1 MRIVLLVAV
10 LFSVAWFSFLRP
22 GSVTSGAATSA
33 QEAVQAPISAID
45 KAKAAAAA
53 TDRASS
59 ASDAASD
66 AAGGGTS
73 STPSSPSSPSGTKGG
88 AGTPATGATKAG
100 EAAKAAAS
108 GDVGARISS
117 EVQAGKVVVV
127 LFWDRRGADDRAARD
142 AVRSLPDH
150 GGKVATHVVPISQ
163 VGSLE
168 GLTRGVSVTQSPTT
182 IIINRKATARTLVGL
197 TDPTQVDQLVRAAL
211 ADR

>member
-22 GSVTSGAATSA
+22 GAVSSA
-33 QEAVQAPISAID
+33 QQAVEAPVSAVD

-53 TDRASS
+53 TDKASTAS
-59 ASDAASD
+59 DRASDAVD
-66 AAGGGTS
+66 GGTS
-73 STPSSPSSPSGTKGG
+73 STPSTAEGGTS
-88 AGTPATGATKAG
+88 TPATGATKKG
-100 EAAKAAAS
+100 EVAKAAAS
-108 GDVGARISS
+108 DDVGAQISS

-127 LFWDRRGADDRAARD
+127 LFWDRSGADDQAARD
-142 AVRSLPDH
+142 AVRRIRSH
-150 GGKVATHVVPISQ
+150 GGRVATHVVPISQ

-182 IIINRKATARTLVGL
+182 IIINRKATARTLTGL

-211 ADR
+211 SDK

>member
-22 GSVTSGAATSA
+22 GAVSSA
-33 QEAVQAPISAID
+33 QQAVEAPVSAVD

-53 TDRASS
+53 TDKASTAS
-59 ASDAASD
+59 DRASDAVD
-66 AAGGGTS
+66 GGTS
-73 STPSSPSSPSGTKGG
+73 SSTPSTAEGNTS
-88 AGTPATGATKAG
+88 TPATGATKKG
-100 EAAKAAAS
+100 EVAKAAAS
-108 GDVGARISS
+108 DDVGAQISS

-127 LFWDRRGADDRAARD
+127 LFWDRSGADDQAARD
-142 AVRSLPDH
+142 AVRRIRSH

-182 IIINRKATARTLVGL
+182 IIINRKATARTLTGL

-211 ADR
+211 SDK

>member
-22 GSVTSGAATSA
+22 GAVTSA
-33 QEAVQAPISAID
+33 QTSAKAAVEAPISAVD

-53 TDRASS
+53 TDKASN

-66 AAGGGTS
+66 AVGG
-73 STPSSPSSPSGTKGG
+73 STTSSPSSSSSSATTTDGGSAPS
-88 AGTPATGATKAG
+88 A
-100 EAAKAAAS
+100 AAKAKTDLAAAKKS
-108 GDVGARISS
+108 GDVGAQISA

-127 LFWDRRGADDRAARD
+127 LFWDKSGADDRAARD
-142 AVRSLPDH
+142 AVRDLPKH
-150 GGKVATHVVPISQ
+150 GGKVATHILPISA

-182 IIINRKATARTLVGL
+182 IIINEKATARTLVGL
-197 TDPTQVDQLVRAAL
+197 TDPTQVDQLVRAAI
-211 ADR
+211 ADK